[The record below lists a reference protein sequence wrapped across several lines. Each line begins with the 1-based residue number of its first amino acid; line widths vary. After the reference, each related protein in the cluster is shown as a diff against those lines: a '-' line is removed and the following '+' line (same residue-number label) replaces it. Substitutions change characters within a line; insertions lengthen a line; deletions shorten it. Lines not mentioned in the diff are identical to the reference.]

1 MPGSERG
8 KRGEME
14 EGEMEEGVM
23 EEGEMEKRR
32 DGGGRDG
39 ERREGRR
46 IREREKDYKI
56 GSQLELVTYRCCQDP
71 GILQQRCSFRA
82 DPFGSPTC

>member
-1 MPGSERG
+1 
-8 KRGEME
+8 
-14 EGEMEEGVM
+14 M

-39 ERREGRR
+39 GGRDGERRKGRR
-46 IREREKDYKI
+46 IRERGKDYKR
-56 GSQLELVTYRCCQDP
+56 GTQLELVTYRCCQDP
-71 GILQQRCSFRA
+71 GILQQRCSFRV